1 MKQNTNI
8 IINNEQELYV
18 IPAGGGYSCLGFD
31 VVIKKIKA
39 LCEELHLPYNDLIR
53 GSIEA
58 YNTYLS
64 VLNIAYEKH
73 TTTGWRSKSELYHP
87 FIGNEGRRVEVE
99 YNNGEKE
106 RFYIGK
112 STGWVPCHIM
122 IKQSNSSGGGAVLVD
137 FIKSFKFIDKRI
149 Y

>member
-1 MKQNTNI
+1 MEQNIDI
-8 IINNEQELYV
+8 IINNEQEVYV
-18 IPAGGGYSCLGFD
+18 IPVGGGYSCLGFD
-31 VVIKKIKA
+31 VVIKKIKV
-39 LCEELHLPYNDLIR
+39 LCEELQLPYNDLIR

-99 YNNGEKE
+99 YNDGEKE

-112 STGWVPCHIM
+112 STGWIPCHIM
-122 IKQSNSSGGGAVLVD
+122 IKKSNSSGGIAVSSNS
-137 FIKSFKFIDKRI
+137 IKSFKFINKRI